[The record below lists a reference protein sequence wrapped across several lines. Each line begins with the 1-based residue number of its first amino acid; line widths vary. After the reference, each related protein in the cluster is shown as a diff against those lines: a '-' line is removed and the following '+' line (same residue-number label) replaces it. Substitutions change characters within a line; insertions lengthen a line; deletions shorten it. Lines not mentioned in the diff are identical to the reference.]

1 MRTIKGPAVFLA
13 QFMGNE
19 APFNTLDGICEWAA
33 DKGYLG
39 IQIPTWDG
47 RLIDLEKAASS
58 KTYCDDLKGKIADHG
73 LQITELS
80 THLQGQLVASHPT
93 YDTQYDN
100 FAPAA
105 VQGNPVARQQWAVGQ
120 LKHAAKASQHLGL
133 TPYRHDRI
141 APSNCVLWASTNEL
155 AQSY

>member
-19 APFNTLDGICEWAA
+19 ATFNTLDGICEWAA

-100 FAPAA
+100 DT
-105 VQGNPVARQQWAVGQ
+105 
-120 LKHAAKASQHLGL
+120 HA
-133 TPYRHDRI
+133 T
-141 APSNCVLWASTNEL
+141 
-155 AQSY
+155 